1 VDRLTAYQ
9 DANPV
14 IQNATLPAPMQDFAD
29 NFSQAN
35 QAELPAMAK
44 RFKAIAEQIRD
55 RKEGWNHFK
64 FQGNRLQR
72 DLDSEPVR
80 LTDAIK
86 QQYLARHAT
95 MNVQKA
101 AVAYLLG
108 IVPNGV
114 SNDANAQVNY
124 DGNPYNLSTPAQMV
138 AAVLRQ
144 AFRKNTLGDGA
155 DLAAVLTGADDMGEA
170 GTEKAAF
177 GHAQVLNRVEAL
189 CALDNLL
196 KHLRAVK
203 GNPLNVTVGAAEQVS

>member
-1 VDRLTAYQ
+1 
-9 DANPV
+9 
-14 IQNATLPAPMQDFAD
+14 
-29 NFSQAN
+29 
-35 QAELPAMAK
+35 
-44 RFKAIAEQIRD
+44 
-55 RKEGWNHFK
+55 
-64 FQGNRLQR
+64 
-72 DLDSEPVR
+72 
-80 LTDAIK
+80 
-86 QQYLARHAT
+86 

-155 DLAAVLTGADDMGEA
+155 DLTVALTGADDMTEA
-170 GTEKAAF
+170 GTEKAVF

-203 GNPLNVTVGAAEQVS
+203 GNPLNVTVGVAEQVN